1 MGWFE
6 DLMQEIN
13 TMNDDL
19 ARIGKQ
25 IGLHCTTEELRES
38 YERGEIETAQSI
50 SAQKAMGNKKA
61 GM

>member
-25 IGLHCTTEELRES
+25 IGLHCTTEELREE
-38 YERGEIETAQSI
+38 YERGELKQ
-50 SAQKAMGNKKA
+50 AQKESKQ
-61 GM
+61 